1 MKIEK
6 VLNNNVVTIID
17 EENKLEK
24 VVMGRGIAFQ
34 KKVGDEFD
42 ETKIEK
48 IFLIQNQNENL
59 KFQKLINEIPIE
71 YVTVSEKIISYA
83 KQNLETEF
91 DEHIYVALTDH
102 LAFAI
107 KRSIAGI
114 HIENSLLW
122 EIQRIYKKE
131 YSIGLWAI
139 KFIEKELDVKLN
151 EDEAGF
157 IALHLI
163 NASIGEIMPNTMNIT
178 TIVQDVLNIIKY
190 YFIIEFD
197 QEELSYDRLVTHLK
211 YFAQRVIAKKQ
222 LVEDS
227 SPFLKLIKENYT
239 EVYKCALKIS
249 AYVESNYDYKIS
261 DGEIVY
267 LSLHLQRVVTNSKR

>member
-6 VLNNNVVTIID
+6 ILNNNVVTTID
-17 EENKLEK
+17 KETELEK
-24 VVMGRGIAFQ
+24 VIMGRGIAFK
-34 KKVGDEFD
+34 KKVGEELD

-48 IFLIQNQNENL
+48 VFLIQNKNENL
-59 KFQKLINEIPIE
+59 KFQKLINETPIE
-71 YVTVSEKIISYA
+71 YVNASEKIISYA
-83 KQNLETEF
+83 KQNLDVEF

-107 KRSIAGI
+107 KRSLAGI
-114 HIENSLLW
+114 PIENNLLW

-131 YSIGLWAI
+131 YDIGLWAVR
-139 KFIEKELDVKLN
+139 FIENELGVKLN

-163 NASIGEIMPNTMNIT
+163 NASIGEVMPNTMNIT

-197 QEELSYDRLVTHLK
+197 KEDLAYDRFVTHLK
-211 YFAQRVIAKKQ
+211 YFAQRVISKKQ
-222 LVEDS
+222 LKEDA
-227 SPFLKLIKENYT
+227 SPFLKLITENYND
-239 EVYKCALKIS
+239 VYKCVLRIQN
-249 AYVESNYDYKIS
+249 YVESNYDYKVS

-267 LSLHLQRVVTNSKR
+267 LSIHMQRIISSLKR